1 MRPGLKG
8 QSINVGE
15 GEASLLTVVPAAPKA
30 LKILKMIK
38 HNENKHNAKGITN
51 ALNFTRKQ

>member
-30 LKILKMIK
+30 LKTKWEDL
-38 HNENKHNAKGITN
+38 EDDQAQWEQ
-51 ALNFTRKQ
+51 AQC

>member
-30 LKILKMIK
+30 YLEDKMRTSTMLK
-38 HNENKHNAKGITN
+38 
-51 ALNFTRKQ
+51 ALQMH